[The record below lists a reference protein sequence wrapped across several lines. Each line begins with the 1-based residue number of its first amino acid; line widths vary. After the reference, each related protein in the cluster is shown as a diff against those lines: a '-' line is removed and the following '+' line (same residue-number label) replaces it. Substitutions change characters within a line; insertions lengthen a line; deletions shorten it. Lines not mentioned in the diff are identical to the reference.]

1 MQIEQNYF
9 TLFGLPESFHI
20 DKAQLSERY
29 RALQRELHPDRH
41 AHAGDREQRL
51 AVQYTAHLN
60 DAQATLKSPL
70 KRALYLL
77 QLRGHP
83 VRDDD
88 RRPMAPEFLMQQ
100 MLLREELEEV
110 AASADPDSALE
121 QLQKHVAEVRK
132 QLEAEFVHHLE
143 AADEAALLAAV
154 DRVREL
160 QFIDKMQREIEQLEE
175 RLADY

>member
-1 MQIEQNYF
+1 MRIEQNYF
-9 TLFGLPESFHI
+9 TLFGLPEAFHI
-20 DKAQLSERY
+20 DKAQLAERY

-41 AHAGDREQRL
+41 AHAGEREQRL

-70 KRALYLL
+70 KRAMYLL
-77 QLRGHP
+77 ELRGHP

-88 RRPMAPEFLMQQ
+88 RRPMAPAFLMQQ
-100 MLLREELEEV
+100 MELREELEEV
-110 AASADPDSALE
+110 GSSADPENALE
-121 QLQKHVAEVRK
+121 RLDAHVAQVRQ
-132 QLEAEFVHHLE
+132 QLENDFVQQLE
-143 AADEAALLAAV
+143 SDGEAALHAAV

-160 QFIDKMQREIEQLEE
+160 QFIDKMQREIEQLED